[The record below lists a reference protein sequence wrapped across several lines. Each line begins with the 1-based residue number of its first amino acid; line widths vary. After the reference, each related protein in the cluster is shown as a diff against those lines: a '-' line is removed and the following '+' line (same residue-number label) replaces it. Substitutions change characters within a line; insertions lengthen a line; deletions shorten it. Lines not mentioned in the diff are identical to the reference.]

1 MLLVWSNAE
10 VFDSCRSRIM
20 SHHEYLTW
28 KNWLR
33 CSKERT
39 VSIERALCAAGST
52 QVVTQ
57 QAGLKFLQCVFTI
70 RLAFWNVRTMSWKEP
85 PNNTNCQARRQN
97 MKLETQCFWLHMI
110 WTAVN
115 INLICKL
122 FICQFWSRKKQI
134 VGQCSHIPTCQTNHR
149 ISIISWS
156 VHVLRLRRSTSTA
169 VDHHDRRRD
178 RVA

>member
-1 MLLVWSNAE
+1 MCQFGFRKFTRFGPFSAVSAPLFVSEYSSFSIDEIYRIIYYELKLKTFAKCSIISPNVGESSRILQIEFRLIKINVFFFAGKLLMLLVWSNAE

-70 RLAFWNVRTMSWKEP
+70 RLAF
-85 PNNTNCQARRQN
+85 
-97 MKLETQCFWLHMI
+97 
-110 WTAVN
+110 
-115 INLICKL
+115 
-122 FICQFWSRKKQI
+122 
-134 VGQCSHIPTCQTNHR
+134 
-149 ISIISWS
+149 
-156 VHVLRLRRSTSTA
+156 
-169 VDHHDRRRD
+169 
-178 RVA
+178 